1 MILKRAEIFGF
12 KSFGR
17 RVVIEFDEAITGI
30 VGPNGS
36 GKSNIVDAIRWA
48 IGEQRVKSLR
58 GNRMEDV
65 IFSGTEIRKALGYAQ
80 VSLILDNINRSFPID
95 YDEINVTRKLYRSG
109 ESVYSINKTVCRL
122 RDVQELFMDTG
133 LGREGYSIVSQGQ
146 IDSIITGS
154 PLERKLLIEEAVG
167 IVKYKVRKIE
177 SEKKL
182 ERAQNNLYRITDIL
196 SEIETRL
203 PVLKK
208 QSEKAQNYVNLREEL
223 KELETGV
230 FADRMDSLTEQ
241 LNKHTYDKNAIDE
254 SSLQLE
260 EELEA
265 AAARYEFL
273 KEELQGFETKLNEA
287 NIKTH
292 ELISGSENSK
302 ASLQV
307 ALSRIESLT
316 ALTQQREKEMLDTDI
331 QLEESRSLEKQ
342 LLDAEESIREL
353 AASAQ
358 QELSQAKAVCA
369 ASEEK
374 RTAAEKESAVRR
386 NLLEKENEKLSSAQS
401 RLSETASNI
410 EKLRYICTRLE
421 EEEERNTR
429 RISELESLTAG
440 GDEFSESLRQAQES
454 YETASAAH
462 HSLKKEHEQMHSE
475 LLQLMPVLQSEQSKL
490 RVLKGYESSLQGYR
504 FGVRK
509 IMELRNSRNL
519 HSKIFG
525 TISDLIST
533 DDKFSQ
539 AITRALGGAGEYV
552 AADNE
557 NTAASMISI
566 LKSNSWGRVTFYP
579 LNIIRPPRE
588 ALSAFDG
595 MEGYIAPASALV
607 RYDAAF
613 ESVIMDLLG
622 RTAVSDT
629 IEHANVLA
637 KKTNYR
643 YKIVTLDGE
652 VLFPGGAIV
661 GGRIKDDDGGVLK
674 RRNEIEA
681 LEKSAAEKAE
691 EYDSL
696 IAQRD
701 SLASQLENLSAQA
714 SEAEEKYLKIKD
726 EHRALILR
734 KNSLSDEKE
743 TLTAASL
750 RNKNELAAL
759 AEQIKEFAAQQAALA
774 AQAEELRKSTEEM
787 SQYAAGTSASAAD
800 NEYLL
805 AIEARN
811 AAEIKAVKINE
822 ELTRASERIS
832 SEAARAESLKKDRQ
846 RRLQENEDA
855 QKEIIQLRASAEE
868 LSGSSEE
875 YEASRI
881 RLSEQFALLTEQ
893 KSRSNAE
900 YMHINERIVE
910 MSRNRA
916 EISEQIYKTDNL
928 IAKAEMEMTHL
939 QQNMM
944 EEYSLTYAQVSS
956 VRTQLDQKE
965 CSRRISELKNEI
977 RKLGN
982 INADAVEEFRE
993 LKIRFDTMTVQR
1005 DDLINSKNELE
1016 KVIRDVV
1023 LSMSH
1028 QFSVQFDLIQ
1038 KEFGRVFRKLFNGGE
1053 ARLILTDPGDI
1064 GESGIDIV
1072 AQPPKTKL
1080 KNISALSGGEKAM
1093 CALALIMAIFSIKPS
1108 PFCLFDEVDA
1118 PLDDANVI
1126 RFCSYIRDIRDQNQF
1141 VVITHKRKTMEI
1153 CDSLYGASMGA
1164 DGVTKILSVRLSQ
1177 INNKGEVDV

>member
-58 GNRMEDV
+58 GNKMEDV
-65 IFSGTEIRKALGYAQ
+65 IFSGTEIRRALGYAQ
-80 VSLILDNINRSFPID
+80 VSLILDNISRSFPID

-196 SEIETRL
+196 AEIETRL
-203 PVLKK
+203 PVLKR

-223 KELETGV
+223 RELETGV

-241 LNKHTYDKNAIDE
+241 LNKHVFSKKTFDE
-254 SSLQLE
+254 SSLRLE
-260 EELEA
+260 EEIES

-273 KEELQGFETKLNEA
+273 KEELQSFETKLSEA
-287 NIKTH
+287 NAKTH

-316 ALTQQREKEMLDTDI
+316 VQTEQREKEAEDIGI
-331 QLEESRSLEKQ
+331 QLEESLLLSRQ
-342 LLDAEESIREL
+342 LLADSERISGQLIT
-353 AASAQ
+353 AQ
-358 QELSQAKAVCA
+358 EELSQAKDICTAF
-369 ASEEK
+369 EEK
-374 RTAAEKESAVRR
+374 RTESEKASAEHR
-386 NLLEKENEKLSSAQS
+386 NLLENEKEKLGSVQNTQN
-401 RLSETASNI
+401 ETASNI

-421 EEEERNTR
+421 EEEARNIS
-429 RISELESLTAG
+429 RISEIESLAES
-440 GDEFSESLRQAQES
+440 GDELSESLRKAEES
-454 YETASAAH
+454 YESAKQAQQ
-462 HSLKKEHEQMHSE
+462 SLKKKHEQMHSE
-475 LLQLMPVLQSEQSKL
+475 LLELMPVLQSEQSKL
-490 RVLKGYESSLQGYR
+490 KVLKGYESSLQGYR

-519 HSKIFG
+519 HQKIFG
-525 TISDLIST
+525 TVSDLIST
-533 DDKFSQ
+533 DDRFSQ

-552 AADNE
+552 AVDNE

-588 ALSAFDG
+588 HLSAMDG
-595 MEGYIAPASALV
+595 MEGYIAPASSLV
-607 RYDAAF
+607 RYDAQF
-613 ESVIMDLLG
+613 ESVITDLLG
-622 RTAVSDT
+622 RTAVADT
-629 IEHANVLA
+629 IEHANVIA

-681 LEKSAAEKAE
+681 LEKSSAEKAE
-691 EYDSL
+691 IYDRL
-696 IAQRD
+696 IAGRS
-701 SLASQLENLSAQA
+701 SLEEELEKLSEQA
-714 SEAEEKYLKIKD
+714 AEAEENYSKLKD
-726 EHRALILR
+726 AHRAQSLR
-734 KNSLSDEKE
+734 NSSLSDEKE
-743 TLTAASL
+743 TLLGASV

-759 AEQIKEFAAQQAALA
+759 NEQIKEFEAKRDLLA
-774 AQAEELRKSTEEM
+774 VRAEELKKSTDEM
-787 SQYAAGTSASAAD
+787 SLYAAENDTAAVD
-800 NEYLL
+800 NEYLK
-805 AIEARN
+805 AIESRN

-822 ELTRASERIS
+822 ESARTAERIS
-832 SEAARAESLKKDRQ
+832 SEKARAESLEKDRLK
-846 RRLQENEDA
+846 RRQENEDA
-855 QKEIIQLRASAEE
+855 QKEIVRLRASAKE
-868 LSGSSEE
+868 LSGNSEE
-875 YEASRI
+875 YEASRT
-881 RLSEQFALLTEQ
+881 RLNEQFALLTEQ
-893 KSRSNAE
+893 KNRSNAE

-916 EISEQIYKTDNL
+916 EISEQIYKTENL

-944 EEYSLTYAQVSS
+944 EEYSLTYAQVSEN
-956 VRTQLDQKE
+956 RTKRDQKE
-965 CSRRISELKNEI
+965 CQKRIAELKNEI

-982 INADAVEEFRE
+982 INADAVEEFKE
-993 LKIRFDTMTVQR
+993 LKTRFDTMTVQR

-1016 KVIRDVV
+1016 KVIRDVM

-1038 KEFGRVFRKLFNGGE
+1038 KEFGRVFRKLFSGGE

-1153 CDSLYGASMGA
+1153 CDSLYGASMGT